1 MVVSVNGQPIL
12 SRVKLAN
19 SFGTRLIGLLDRVS
33 LEGGEGLL
41 LTPCNSVHTMFM
53 RFSLDLVFMD
63 QGKKILRIYEDAK
76 PFRVY
81 PPVKAAVQV
90 LELSAGECRR
100 LGLEEGMVL
109 DWDEQTAFKKFAD

>member
-63 QGKKILRIYEDAK
+63 QGKKSSGFMK
-76 PFRVY
+76 MPNPFGFTPR
-81 PPVKAAVQV
+81 
-90 LELSAGECRR
+90 
-100 LGLEEGMVL
+100 
-109 DWDEQTAFKKFAD
+109 